1 MDLPEYEYIHIH
13 IHIYMYVYIYI
24 YIYGEYGYLIGTGMV
39 HRTAE
44 PIADKTHVSTAR
56 R

>member
-1 MDLPEYEYIHIH
+1 MDLPEYEYIY
-13 IHIYMYVYIYI
+13 IYMYMQN
-24 YIYGEYGYLIGTGMV
+24 IYGEYGYLIGTGMV

-44 PIADKTHVSTAR
+44 PIADKTHGPTAR